1 MGTAADGLQDEGMDA
16 TTSTHPQPEGDVAP
30 DGGQEPERSRPPL
43 ERSASHRVVTG
54 VCGGLGRR
62 LNIDPLVF
70 RVVIAVLCLWG
81 GVGLFIYGVAWL
93 MIPMEGTGKNE
104 LQRLMSGR
112 VDGQSLGAVLVT
124 VLGTGIFFSYMGA
137 KDHVFPLLLIAAL
150 AFAALR
156 YDPQRHQLPPRDP
169 ESPVA
174 QEPPPAAPNWWQRPD
189 PLLKTAAPAVPA
201 DEVPGR
207 LSSDPLPTGTV
218 PADRPSPGEAT
229 GFAEGPPTDIPLTDS
244 LPWDT
249 SSEASTASMSS
260 ASNTLGTPTWAYPGQ
275 SAATPPTDPRTQAQS
290 ADPRRVR
297 GPWGLLT
304 LLLAAGAAAV
314 VYGVGRAHHE
324 VNALAVLAS
333 ALVVVALGLVASGF
347 LRRQAIGLTVVGV
360 LLSLATVTVGA
371 APWQHWS
378 HTAWAPVSATQLQ
391 TGYAL
396 RFGDATLDLTQVRP
410 TAGQT
415 VSSHVSLGAGTLQVL
430 LPGDGADSPEVKISA
445 QTGAGELRLPDGARV
460 SGVADSRT
468 IDLNQA
474 GAAAHGTIQLDL
486 QIGVGQLEVVR

>member
-16 TTSTHPQPEGDVAP
+16 TTSTPPQPEGDFAP

-156 YDPQRHQLPPRDP
+156 YDPKRHQLPPREP
-169 ESPVA
+169 EPPVA
-174 QEPPPAAPNWWQRPD
+174 PEPPPAAPNWWQRSD
-189 PLLKTAAPAVPA
+189 PLLKTAEPAVPA
-201 DEVPGR
+201 DEVPGW
-207 LSSDPLPTGTV
+207 LSTDPLPTGTV
-218 PADRPSPGEAT
+218 PADHPSPSERT
-229 GFAEGPPTDIPLTDS
+229 GFAEGPLTDTPLTDS
-244 LPWDT
+244 PLWGASP
-249 SSEASTASMSS
+249 EASTARTADTSGAS
-260 ASNTLGTPTWAYPGQ
+260 AWAYPG
-275 SAATPPTDPRTQAQS
+275 SSGLLPPTDPRTETPPAG
-290 ADPRRVR
+290 PRRVR

-304 LLLAAGAAAV
+304 LLLAAGTAAV
-314 VYGVGRAHHE
+314 VYGVGAAHHE

-333 ALVVVALGLVASGF
+333 ALVVMALGLVVSGF
-347 LRRQAIGLTVVGV
+347 LRRRAIGLTVVAL

-391 TGYAL
+391 TGYSL

-430 LPGDGADSPEVKISA
+430 LPGDGADGPEVKINA
-445 QTGAGELRLPDGARV
+445 QTGAGALRLPDGSRI

-486 QIGVGQLEVVR
+486 QIGVGQLEVVP

>member
-1 MGTAADGLQDEGMDA
+1 MGTAADDLQDEGMDA
-16 TTSTHPQPEGDVAP
+16 TTSTQPRPDGDGVT

-62 LNIDPLVF
+62 LDIDPLVF

-137 KDHVFPLLLIAAL
+137 RDHVFPLLLIAAL

-156 YDPQRHQLPPRDP
+156 YDPKRHQMPSRDP
-169 ESPVA
+169 ETPVA
-174 QEPPPAAPNWWQRPD
+174 PEPPPAAPNWWQRPD
-189 PLLKTAAPAVPA
+189 PLLKTAAPAVPV
-201 DEVPGR
+201 DEAPDS
-207 LSSDPLPTGTV
+207 LSSGPLPAGTA
-218 PADRPSPGEAT
+218 PADL
-229 GFAEGPPTDIPLTDS
+229 PPTDSLAWGASPTALTAS
-244 LPWDT
+244 T
-249 SSEASTASMSS
+249 SSPDTMEGLSAWDYAGPPVPPPPSQTGPESS
-260 ASNTLGTPTWAYPGQ
+260 EH
-275 SAATPPTDPRTQAQS
+275 
-290 ADPRRVR
+290 RRVR

-304 LLLAAGAAAV
+304 LLLAAGAAAT
-314 VYGVGRAHHE
+314 VYGVGKAHHE
-324 VNALAVLAS
+324 VNAVAVLAS
-333 ALVVVALGLVASGF
+333 ALVVLALGLIVNGF
-347 LRRQAIGLTVVGV
+347 LRRRAIGLAMVAL

-378 HTAWAPVSATQLQ
+378 HTTWAPVSAAQLQ
-391 TGYAL
+391 TGYSL
-396 RFGDATLDLTQVRP
+396 HYGDATLDLTQVRP
-410 TAGQT
+410 ASGQT
-415 VSSHVSLGAGTLQVL
+415 VSSHVSLGAGSLQVL
-430 LPGDGADSPEVKISA
+430 LPGDGAGNPEVKINA
-445 QTGAGELRLPDGARV
+445 QTGAGELRLPDGTRI
-460 SGVADSRT
+460 SGVGDSRT
-468 IDLNQA
+468 IDLNQT

-486 QIGVGQLEVVR
+486 QIGVGQLEVLR

>member
-1 MGTAADGLQDEGMDA
+1 MGTAADGLQDGGMDA
-16 TTSTHPQPEGDVAP
+16 TTSTQHRPDGDGVA

-62 LNIDPLVF
+62 LDIDPLVF

-104 LQRLMSGR
+104 LQRLMAGR

-137 KDHVFPLLLIAAL
+137 RDHVFPLLLIAAL

-156 YDPQRHQLPPRDP
+156 YDPKRHQLPPREP
-169 ESPVA
+169 EPPVA
-174 QEPPPAAPNWWQRPD
+174 PEPPPAAPNWWQRRD

-201 DEVPGR
+201 DEAPGR
-207 LSSDPLPTGTV
+207 LASGPLPTGTA
-218 PADRPSPGEAT
+218 PADHPSPSDRTESGLT
-229 GFAEGPPTDIPLTDS
+229 EGPLTDS
-244 LPWDT
+244 PPWDA
-249 SSEASTASMSS
+249 SFADASTASTSGALGDSS
-260 ASNTLGTPTWAYPGQ
+260 NSGAWAYPGPP
-275 SAATPPTDPRTQAQS
+275 APLPPTESESVGPR
-290 ADPRRVR
+290 PVR
-297 GPWGLLT
+297 GPWGLVT
-304 LLLAAGAAAV
+304 LLLAAGTAAA

-333 ALVVVALGLVASGF
+333 ALLVLALGLVVNGF
-347 LRRQAIGLTVVGV
+347 LRRRAIGLTVVAV
-360 LLSLATVTVGA
+360 LVSLATVTVGA

-378 HTAWAPVSATQLQ
+378 RTTWAPVSAAQLR
-391 TGYAL
+391 TGYSL

-410 TAGQT
+410 TWGQT
-415 VSSHVSLGAGTLQVL
+415 VSSHVSLGAGTLQVR

-445 QTGAGELRLPDGARV
+445 QTGAGQLRLPDGTRI
-460 SGVADSRT
+460 SGVGDSRT
-468 IDLNQA
+468 VELNPA
-474 GAAAHGTIQLDL
+474 GAAAHGVIQLDL
-486 QIGVGQLEVVR
+486 QIGIGQLEVTQ

>member
-1 MGTAADGLQDEGMDA
+1 MDA
-16 TTSTHPQPEGDVAP
+16 TTSTHPQPEGDSVP

-62 LNIDPLVF
+62 LDIDPLVF

-104 LQRLMSGR
+104 LQRLMAGR

-156 YDPQRHQLPPRDP
+156 YDPKRHQLPPRDP
-169 ESPVA
+169 AVPVA
-174 QEPPPAAPNWWQRPD
+174 PEPPPAAPNWWQRPD
-189 PLLKTAAPAVPA
+189 PLLKTAAPAVPV
-201 DEVPGR
+201 DETPG
-207 LSSDPLPTGTV
+207 L
-218 PADRPSPGEAT
+218 PADSP
-229 GFAEGPPTDIPLTDS
+229 PWDVSPTDAT
-244 LPWDT
+244 
-249 SSEASTASMSS
+249 S
-260 ASNTLGTPTWAYPGQ
+260 ASGTPTWAFPGQ
-275 SAATPPTDPRTQAQS
+275 YEPLPFPAPEPGAPEAGAARS

-304 LLLAAGAAAV
+304 VLLAAGTAGV
-314 VYGVGRAHHE
+314 VYGVGKAHHE

-333 ALVVVALGLVASGF
+333 ALVVLALGLVVNGF
-347 LRRQAIGLTVVGV
+347 MRRRSTGLTVVAL

-378 HTAWAPVSATQLQ
+378 HTTWAPVSATQLQ
-391 TGYAL
+391 TDYSL
-396 RFGDATLDLTQVRP
+396 RFGDGTLDLTQVRP
-410 TAGQT
+410 TAGQA
-415 VSSHVSLGAGTLQVL
+415 VSTHVSLGAGTLEVL
-430 LPGDGADSPEVKISA
+430 LPGAGADSPEVKIHA
-445 QTGAGELRLPDGARV
+445 QTGAGELRLPDGTRV
-460 SGVADSRT
+460 SGVGDSRS
-468 IDLNQA
+468 IDLNPG

-486 QIGVGQLEVVR
+486 QIGLGQLEVVQ

>member
-1 MGTAADGLQDEGMDA
+1 MGTDTDGLQDGGMDA
-16 TTSTHPQPEGDVAP
+16 TTSTQPRP
-30 DGGQEPERSRPPL
+30 DGDSVTDGSQEPERSRPPL

-62 LNIDPLVF
+62 LDIDPLVF

-137 KDHVFPLLLIAAL
+137 RDHVFPLLLIAAL

-156 YDPQRHQLPPRDP
+156 YDPKRHQFPPREP
-169 ESPVA
+169 KTPVA
-174 QEPPPAAPNWWQRPD
+174 PEPPPAAPNWWQRPD
-189 PLLKTAAPAVPA
+189 PLLKAAAPAVPA
-201 DEVPGR
+201 DEAPDL
-207 LSSDPLPTGTV
+207 LSSGPLPAGTA
-218 PADRPSPGEAT
+218 PADL
-229 GFAEGPPTDIPLTDS
+229 PPTDGPSWGASLTDS
-244 LPWDT
+244 P
-249 SSEASTASMSS
+249 AS
-260 ASNTLGTPTWAYPGQ
+260 ASGMDEPSAWAYAGRTTPPPPAQAGSRASEPE
-275 SAATPPTDPRTQAQS
+275 SAA
-290 ADPRRVR
+290 PRRVR

-314 VYGVGRAHHE
+314 VYGVGKSHHE
-324 VNALAVLAS
+324 VNAVAVLAS
-333 ALVVVALGLVASGF
+333 ALVVLALGLVVNGF
-347 LRRQAIGLTVVGV
+347 LRRRAIGLTVVAL

-378 HTAWAPVSATQLQ
+378 RTTWAPVSAAQLQ
-391 TGYAL
+391 TGYSL
-396 RFGDATLDLTQVRP
+396 HYGDATLDLTQVLP
-410 TAGQT
+410 ASGQT
-415 VSSHVSLGAGTLQVL
+415 VSSHVSLGAGSLQVL
-430 LPGDGADSPEVKISA
+430 LPGDGADSPEVKINA
-445 QTGAGELRLPDGARV
+445 QTGAGQLRLPDGTRI
-460 SGVADSRT
+460 SGVGDSRT
-468 IDLNQA
+468 IDLNQS
-474 GAAAHGTIQLDL
+474 GAAGHGTIQLDL

>member
-16 TTSTHPQPEGDVAP
+16 TTSTHPQREGEFAP

-156 YDPQRHQLPPRDP
+156 YDPKRHQLPPREP
-169 ESPVA
+169 GPPVA
-174 QEPPPAAPNWWQRPD
+174 PEPPPAAPNWWQRPD

-207 LSSDPLPTGTV
+207 LSTDPLPTGTV
-218 PADRPSPGEAT
+218 PADDPSSSDRT
-229 GFAEGPPTDIPLTDS
+229 GFAEGPLTDS
-244 LPWDT
+244 PLWDAPP
-249 SSEASTASMSS
+249 EASTASTSS
-260 ASNTLGTPTWAYPGQ
+260 TPTWAYPG
-275 SAATPPTDPRTQAQS
+275 SSGPLPPAYPRSEPPS
-290 ADPRRVR
+290 ADHGRVR

-304 LLLAAGAAAV
+304 LLLAAGTAAV
-314 VYGVGRAHHE
+314 VYGVGKAHDE
-324 VNALAVLAS
+324 VNTLAVLAS
-333 ALVVVALGLVASGF
+333 ALVVVALGLVVNGL
-347 LRRQAIGLTVVGV
+347 LRRRAIGLTVVAL

-410 TAGQT
+410 AAGQT

-430 LPGDGADSPEVKISA
+430 LPGDGADNPEVKISA
-445 QTGAGELRLPDGARV
+445 QTGAGELRLPDGTRI

>member
-16 TTSTHPQPEGDVAP
+16 TTSTHPQPEGDSVP

-62 LNIDPLVF
+62 LDIDPLVF

-156 YDPQRHQLPPRDP
+156 YDPKRHQLPPREP
-169 ESPVA
+169 GAPVA
-174 QEPPPAAPNWWQRPD
+174 PEPPPAAPNWWQRPD

-207 LSSDPLPTGTV
+207 LSSGPLPAGTA
-218 PADRPSPGEAT
+218 PADYPSPGEPT
-229 GFAEGPPTDIPLTDS
+229 GFAEGPLTDIPFTDS
-244 LPWDT
+244 PLWDA
-249 SSEASTASMSS
+249 SAAASTASMSS
-260 ASNTLGTPTWAYPGQ
+260 TSITPTWAYPGPP
-275 SAATPPTDPRTQAQS
+275 APLPPTEPES
-290 ADPRRVR
+290 AGPLRVR
-297 GPWGLLT
+297 GPWGVLT
-304 LLLAAGAAAV
+304 LLLAAGTAAV
-314 VYGVGRAHHE
+314 VYIVGRAHNE

-333 ALVVVALGLVASGF
+333 ALVVLALGLVVSGF
-347 LRRQAIGLTVVGV
+347 LRRRAIGLTVVAL
-360 LLSLATVTVGA
+360 LLSLATVLVGA

-378 HTAWAPVSATQLQ
+378 HTTWAPVSAAQLQ
-391 TGYAL
+391 TSYSL
-396 RFGDATLDLTQVRP
+396 HYGDATFDLTQVRP
-410 TAGQT
+410 ASGQT

-430 LPGDGADSPEVKISA
+430 LPGDGADSPEVKINA
-445 QTGAGELRLPDGARV
+445 QTGAGQLRLPDGTRV
-460 SGVADSRT
+460 SGVGDSRA

>member
-1 MGTAADGLQDEGMDA
+1 MDA
-16 TTSTHPQPEGDVAP
+16 TTSTHPQPDGDFVP

-62 LNIDPLVF
+62 LDIDPLVF

-156 YDPQRHQLPPRDP
+156 YDPKRHQLPQRETAP
-169 ESPVA
+169 PVA
-174 QEPPPAAPNWWQRPD
+174 PEPPPAAPNWWQRPD
-189 PLLKTAAPAVPA
+189 PLLRTAETAVPA
-201 DEVPGR
+201 DEV
-207 LSSDPLPTGTV
+207 SPTDAV
-218 PADRPSPGEAT
+218 PASGVPD
-229 GFAEGPPTDIPLTDS
+229 
-244 LPWDT
+244 
-249 SSEASTASMSS
+249 
-260 ASNTLGTPTWAYPGQ
+260 WAYPGQ
-275 SAATPPTDPRTQAQS
+275 FEPLPFPAPDPGAPDPGAARS

-304 LLLAAGAAAV
+304 VLLAAGTAAA
-314 VYGVGRAHHE
+314 VYGVGKAHHE

-333 ALVVVALGLVASGF
+333 ALVVMALGLALNGF
-347 LRRQAIGLTVVGV
+347 LRRRSTGLTVVAL

-378 HTAWAPVSATQLQ
+378 HTTWAPVSATQLQ
-391 TGYAL
+391 TDYSL

-415 VSSHVSLGAGTLQVL
+415 VSAHVSLGAGTLQVL
-430 LPGDGADSPEVKISA
+430 LPGTGPDGPEVKIHA
-445 QTGAGELRLPDGARV
+445 QTGAGQLRLPDGTRV
-460 SGVADSRT
+460 SGVGDSHS
-468 IDLNQA
+468 IDLNQG

-486 QIGVGQLEVVR
+486 QIGLGQLEVVQ